1 MKLKN
6 VPRNIPRYSK
16 RLYYY
21 GKNNGPFL
29 SGDLFADS
37 ADIQV
42 YPPRLR
48 NFQPSKKM
56 LSAAR
61 VIFCPSD
68 ELERFLEDYSGSINA
83 RVLILGNGDRDF
95 DRLDESLLPSSVKK
109 VFAQNLHNEGERSS
123 LLPIGIENLRLGT
136 NGLKKYFKQEYVD
149 VEKQNKILV
158 GPFSMTHPDR
168 NFYKSEGFESS
179 DRVTVLRGRISPQ
192 EFAEIS
198 AKYRF
203 VAAPRG
209 NGIDTHRFWEALYRG
224 SYPIVNRNSWS
235 SLVKNLNIP
244 LIEIDSWGENSFS
257 SVPDQMQNLN
267 PRNIPAL
274 WWPFWNKLI
283 KAHF

>member
-21 GKNNGPFL
+21 HKNNAPFL

-37 ADIQV
+37 ADIQM
-42 YPPRLR
+42 YPPKLR
-48 NFQPSKKM
+48 NLQPSRRSV
-56 LSAAR
+56 SAAR

-68 ELERFLEDYSGSINA
+68 ELERFLDDYSGSINA

-95 DRLDESLLPSSVKK
+95 DFLDESLLPASINKIFV
-109 VFAQNLHNEGERSS
+109 QNLHNEGERSS

-136 NGLKKYFKQEYVD
+136 NGLRKYFSESYVNTAKQE
-149 VEKQNKILV
+149 KILV
-158 GPFSMTHPDR
+158 GPFSMTH
-168 NFYKSEGFESS
+168 S
-179 DRVTVLRGRISPQ
+179 DRDFYNNAALETSERFTILRGRIAPG

-198 AKYRF
+198 SKYRF

-224 SYPIVNRNSWS
+224 SYPVVNKSSWS

-244 LIEIDSWGENSFS
+244 LIEIDSWEENSFN
-257 SVPDQMQNLN
+257 SVPARMQNMN

-283 KAHF
+283 NSYC

>member
-16 RLYYY
+16 RLFYYR
-21 GKNNGPFL
+21 KNSAPFL

-37 ADIQV
+37 ADIQM
-42 YPPRLR
+42 YPPQLR
-48 NFQPSKKM
+48 NFQPSKKKV
-56 LSAAR
+56 AEAR

-68 ELERFLEDYSGSINA
+68 DLERFLEEYSGSINA
-83 RVLILGNGDRDF
+83 RILILGNGDRDF
-95 DRLDESLLPSSVKK
+95 EYLDESQLPSSVKK

-136 NGLKKYFKQEYVD
+136 NGLKKYFKHEYVD
-149 VEKQNKILV
+149 ETKQNKILV

-168 NFYKSEGFESS
+168 DFYKTEAFESS
-179 DRVTVLRGRISPQ
+179 SRVTVLRGRISPQ
-192 EFAEIS
+192 EFAVIS
-198 AKYRF
+198 SKYRF

-209 NGIDTHRFWEALYRG
+209 NGVDTHRFWEALYRG

-257 SVPDQMQNLN
+257 SVPDQIQNLN

>member
-6 VPRNIPRYSK
+6 VPRNIPRYGK

-29 SGDLFADS
+29 SGDLFADT
-37 ADIQV
+37 ADIQM

-48 NFQPSKKM
+48 NLQPSKKRV
-56 LSAAR
+56 SAAQ

-68 ELERFLEDYSGSINA
+68 ELERFFEEYSGSINA

-95 DRLDESLLPSSVKK
+95 DYFDESLLPTSVKK
-109 VFAQNLHNEGERSS
+109 VLVQNLHNEGARSS

-136 NGLKKYFKQEYVD
+136 NGLRKYFNASYVESAKQE
-149 VEKQNKILV
+149 KILI

-168 NFYKSEGFESS
+168 AFFNDPALDLS
-179 DRVTVLRGRISPQ
+179 DRFTVLRGRISPR
-192 EFAEIS
+192 EYAETS
-198 AKYRF
+198 SKFRF

-224 SYPIVNRNSWS
+224 SYPVVNRNNWS
-235 SLVKNLNIP
+235 SQVKKLKIP
-244 LIEIDSWGENSFS
+244 LFEIDSWDEHSFHS
-257 SVPDQMQNLN
+257 LPGQNKDIN
-267 PRNIPAL
+267 PKDIPAL
-274 WWPFWNKLI
+274 WWPFWEALI
-283 KAHF
+283 KDHC